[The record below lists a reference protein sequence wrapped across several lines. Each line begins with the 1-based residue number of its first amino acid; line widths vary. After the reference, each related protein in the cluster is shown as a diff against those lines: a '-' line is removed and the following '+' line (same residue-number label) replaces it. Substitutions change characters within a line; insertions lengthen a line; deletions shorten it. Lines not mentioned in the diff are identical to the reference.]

1 MTEWR
6 DFMKKRWISFALAT
20 LFVVTAL
27 TACGNTNNAGG
38 TNNTGGS
45 TTQPTSS
52 ADTGSTSGEGQEKIL
67 RLGNIS
73 SPTGKFN
80 PLYASDDYTAYI
92 NNLIFQS
99 LVTVDANANLQPGL
113 AEKWE
118 VSEDSK
124 TITFHLF
131 QNIKWTDGEPFTA
144 EDVQFTLDF
153 MSNKNYTGLNSTYV
167 QQIVGY
173 DEVHNGTAEHLS
185 GINVIDEYTIAIT
198 TNEVYASFYEKIGR
212 GVSIIAKHV
221 WEDVPVAEVEQRTEL
236 LQNPIGTGP
245 FKLQEYVAD
254 QYTTLVKNPDYY
266 EGTPKI
272 DKIIIQ
278 VVNPDTAQAQLLNN
292 ELDIIRVESLNP
304 DDIKIYEDAGFEV
317 KSNLLNAYQHMVI
330 NFKDPILSNK
340 DFRQAMAY
348 AINREGIVASLLY
361 GYGNVANTI
370 YTKEFF
376 AYPGDDAINDYAY
389 NPEKAIEILTTK
401 AGYEYKDNTLYKDG
415 VPVKLT
421 LIYPSGNKAR
431 EGAATVIQQNF
442 KEIGIDLKLELVEF
456 ATLTSILQEG
466 KEDNFQLALLGNGF
480 GADADVTQNVGTGG
494 SNNYSR
500 YSNPTVNELLAEGL
514 TSLDNDTRAPIYKEI
529 ATILNDELPVIYL
542 YNWERFT
549 IVNPKVKNVNVT
561 TYSFYEG
568 VENWDIVE

>member
-1 MTEWR
+1 
-6 DFMKKRWISFALAT
+6 MKKRWISLALAS
-20 LFVVTAL
+20 LFVITAL
-27 TACGNTNNAGG
+27 TACAKTNNTGS
-38 TNNTGGS
+38 TNNTGGT
-45 TTQPTSS
+45 TTQPAGQT
-52 ADTGSTSGEGQEKIL
+52 DTGNASGEGKEKIL

-80 PLYASDDYTAYI
+80 PLYANDDYTAYI

-144 EDVQFTLDF
+144 EDVQFTLEF
-153 MSNKNYTGLNSTYV
+153 MSDKNYTGLNSTYV
-167 QQIVGY
+167 QQIVGF
-173 DEVHNGTAEHLS
+173 DEVHNQTAEHLS

-198 TNEVYASFYEKIGR
+198 TKEVYASFYEKIGR
-212 GVSIIAKHV
+212 GVGIIAKHV
-221 WEDVPVAEVEQRTEL
+221 WEGVPLAEVEQRTEL

-245 FKLQEYVAD
+245 FKLQEYKAD

-292 ELDIIRVESLNP
+292 ELDMIRVESLNP

-330 NFKDPILSNK
+330 NFNDPILSNK

-389 NPEKAIEILTTK
+389 NPEKAIEILSTK
-401 AGYEYKDNTLYKDG
+401 AGYEYKDGTLYKDG
-415 VPVKLT
+415 NPVKLT

-456 ATLTSILQEG
+456 ATLTSILQER
-466 KEDNFQLALLGNGF
+466 KDDNFQLALLGNGF
-480 GADADVTQNVGTGG
+480 GADADVAQNVGTGG
-494 SNNYSR
+494 SNNHSQ
-500 YSNPTVNELLAEGL
+500 YSNTKVDELLVEGL

-568 VENWDIVE
+568 VETWDIVE

>member
-27 TACGNTNNAGG
+27 TACGNTNNSGS

-185 GINVIDEYTIAIT
+185 GINIIDEYTIAIT

-415 VPVKLT
+415 APVKLT

-456 ATLTSILQEG
+456 ATLTSILQER
-466 KEDNFQLALLGNGF
+466 KADNFQLALLGNGF
-480 GADADVTQNVGTGG
+480 GADADVTQNVGTDG
-494 SNNYSR
+494 SNNHSQ
-500 YSNPTVNELLAEGL
+500 YSNSKVDELLVEGL

>member
-1 MTEWR
+1 
-6 DFMKKRWISFALAT
+6 MKKRWISFALAT

>member
-1 MTEWR
+1 
-6 DFMKKRWISFALAT
+6 MKKRWISLALAAF
-20 LFVVTAL
+20 LAVSAL
-27 TACGNTNNAGG
+27 TACSKTVNNANTTSNTNNTEGSASEPGG
-38 TNNTGGS
+38 VS
-45 TTQPTSS
+45 E
-52 ADTGSTSGEGQEKIL
+52 SGNATEEKEKIL

-80 PLYASDDYTAYI
+80 PLYANDDYTAYI

-99 LVTVDANANLQPGL
+99 LVTVDAGANLQPGL
-113 AEKWE
+113 AESWK

-131 QNIKWTDGEPFTA
+131 KNIKWTDGQPFTA
-144 EDVQFTLDF
+144 EDVQFTLEF
-153 MSNKNYTGLNSTYV
+153 MSAKNYTGLNSTYV
-167 QQIVGY
+167 QEIEGF
-173 DEVHNGTAEHLS
+173 DEVHNNTAEHLS
-185 GINVIDEYTIAIT
+185 GIHVIDEYTIAIT
-198 TNEVYASFYEKIGR
+198 TKEVYASFFEKIGR
-212 GVSIIAKHV
+212 GVSIIAKHI
-221 WEDVPVAEVEQRTEL
+221 WDGIPLEEVEQRTDL
-236 LQNPIGTGP
+236 LQNPVGTGP
-245 FKLQEYVAD
+245 FILQEYAAD
-254 QYTTLVKNPDYY
+254 QYTTLVKNPEYY
-266 EGTPKI
+266 EGVPKL

-292 ELDIIRVESLNP
+292 ELDMIRVESLNP

-317 KSNLLNAYQHMVI
+317 TSNLLNAYQHMVI
-330 NFKDPILSNK
+330 NFNDPLLSNK

-376 AYPGDDAINDYAY
+376 AYPGEAALNDYAY
-389 NPEKAIEILTTK
+389 SPDKALEILTTK
-401 AGYEYKDNTLYKDG
+401 VGLTYKDG
-415 VPVKLT
+415 TLYQNGTPVKLT
-421 LIYPSGNKAR
+421 LMYPSGNKAR

-456 ATLTSILQEG
+456 ATLTSVLQER
-466 KEDNFQLALLGNGF
+466 KADSFQLALLGNGF

-494 SNNYSR
+494 SNNHSQYA
-500 YSNPTVNELLAEGL
+500 NTKVDKLLEEGL
-514 TSLDNDTRAPIYKEI
+514 TSLDNGVRAPIYKEI
-529 ATILNDELPVIYL
+529 ATILNEELPVIYL

-549 IVNPKVKNVNVT
+549 ILNPKIQNVNVT

-568 VENWDIVE
+568 VENWDMVE